1 MQKNIVMEKLKP
13 QTEASSEAAPE
24 KFHITIVQDG
34 PYLVFGSPETSQQYI
49 RRNEQGASWSYEQ
62 GDEFSTQ
69 EQPTALCRCGGSRHK
84 PYCDGSHEKHDWD
97 PQLTAAPEPILE
109 GAKKYE
115 GPRITLY
122 DNEKYCAF
130 ARFCDAYGRI
140 WNLVLD
146 TDSPEAQKIIEHE
159 AHNCPAGRL
168 VIRDN
173 ATGKIIEKNYE
184 PSLGLIED
192 DPINA
197 SGPLWVR
204 GGIRIDTED
213 GRTYRIRNRVT
224 LCRCGQSSNKP
235 FCDGTHASFNWDDGL
250 RKK

>member
-1 MQKNIVMEKLKP
+1 MEKLKP
-13 QTEASSEAAPE
+13 QTEAGSEAAPE

-213 GRTYRIRNRVT
+213 GRTYLSLI
-224 LCRCGQSSNKP
+224 
-235 FCDGTHASFNWDDGL
+235 HI
-250 RKK
+250 